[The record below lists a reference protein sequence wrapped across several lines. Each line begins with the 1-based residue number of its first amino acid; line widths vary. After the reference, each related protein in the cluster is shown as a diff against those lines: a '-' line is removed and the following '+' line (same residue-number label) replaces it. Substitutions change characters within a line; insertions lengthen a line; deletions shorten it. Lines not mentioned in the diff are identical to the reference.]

1 MSQDHVLFVKKVAE
15 KYGRDPTRL
24 MDVLLEVNAQYG
36 WFSEDT
42 IGHISDAMDIP
53 RVKVRDKISFYTFF
67 SRKPVGKTVIRLSN
81 SVVEKMKG
89 ADEIARAFEDATGI
103 KFGETTPDGQI
114 TLVYAQC
121 IGMSDQAPSAL
132 INHTPVGNLLP
143 EDVGDIVDAI
153 KKGEDISQLPQGL
166 TDVNLRRSGPVVF
179 APMDAGTALRAALKM
194 TPEGVIDEIK
204 KSKLRGRGGAGFPT
218 GKKWEACRN
227 VKSDFRYIVCNADEG
242 EPGTF
247 KDRVIMSE
255 RADLVFEGMTIAGY
269 AIGAEYGIVYLRGE
283 YEYMLED
290 LKRILEERRKKGL
303 LGKSILGKKD
313 FNFAIR
319 IQIGAGAY
327 ICGEE
332 SALIESL
339 EGKRGA
345 PRERPPFPVEKG
357 YMNRPTAVNNVET
370 LCAAA
375 RIVEQGADWFS
386 TIGTEASAGTKLLSV
401 SGDCSRPGV
410 YEIEYG
416 ITVARFLKMVGAEH
430 AIAAKIG
437 GPSGRLVGPK
447 DFDRTISFEDFSTG
461 GSVIFF
467 GPGRDLLTHMRQFTE
482 FFVEESCG
490 WCTPCRVGTTL
501 MLKELD
507 KVIEGR
513 ATRSDLENI
522 KRLGETIKTMSR
534 CGLGQTAPN
543 PILTSMQ
550 NFPELYEAAIKPVDY
565 IGRFDFAKA
574 VAVGAQI
581 TGRKPHGEEEV
592 SS

>member
-1 MSQDHVLFVKKVAE
+1 MSEDQALFIKKVAE

-24 MDVLLEVNAQYG
+24 MDVLLETNAQYG
-36 WFSEDT
+36 WFSEET
-42 IGHISDAMDIP
+42 IGHIGDAMGIP

-67 SRKPVGKTVIRLSN
+67 SRSPMGKTVIRLSN

-89 ADEIARAFEDATGI
+89 ADQVARAFEEAVGV

-114 TLVYAQC
+114 SLLYAQC

-132 INHTPVGNLLP
+132 INHVPIGNLLA
-143 EDVGDIVDAI
+143 EDVSDIVDAI
-153 KKGEDISQLPQGL
+153 KKGEDISQLAQGL
-166 TDVNLRRSGPVVF
+166 VDVNLRRSGPVVF
-179 APMDAGTALRAALKM
+179 APMDAGAALRAALKM
-194 TPEGVIDEIK
+194 TPQEVIEEIK

-227 VKSDFRYIVCNADEG
+227 VKSDFRYIICNADEG

-303 LGKSILGKKD
+303 LGKNILGKEGL
-313 FNFAIR
+313 NFAIR

-375 RIVEQGADWFS
+375 RIMEQGAEWFS
-386 TIGTEASAGTKLLSV
+386 TIGTEASSGTKLLSV
-401 SGDCSRPGV
+401 SGDCNRPGV

-416 ITVARFLKMVGAEH
+416 VTVTRFLKMVGAEH

-437 GPSGRLVGPK
+437 GPSGRLVAPK

-467 GPGRDLLTHMRQFTE
+467 GPGRDLLLHMKQFTE

-501 MLKELD
+501 MLVEFD
-507 KVIEGR
+507 KILEGR
-513 ATRSDLENI
+513 GTRSDLENI
-522 KRLGETIKTMSR
+522 KKLGETIKAMSR

-550 NFPELYEAAIKPVDY
+550 NFPELYEARIKDVDY
-565 IGRFDFAKA
+565 VGRFDFAKA
-574 VAVGAQI
+574 IGAGLDI
-581 TGRKPHGEEEV
+581 TGRKSPVEEEA
-592 SS
+592 S

>member
-1 MSQDHVLFVKKVAE
+1 
-15 KYGRDPTRL
+15 
-24 MDVLLEVNAQYG
+24 
-36 WFSEDT
+36 
-42 IGHISDAMDIP
+42 
-53 RVKVRDKISFYTFF
+53 
-67 SRKPVGKTVIRLSN
+67 
-81 SVVEKMKG
+81 
-89 ADEIARAFEDATGI
+89 
-103 KFGETTPDGQI
+103 
-114 TLVYAQC
+114 
-121 IGMSDQAPSAL
+121 
-132 INHTPVGNLLP
+132 
-143 EDVGDIVDAI
+143 
-153 KKGEDISQLPQGL
+153 
-166 TDVNLRRSGPVVF
+166 VNLRRSGPVVF

-194 TPEGVIDEIK
+194 TPEEVIDEIK
-204 KSKLRGRGGAGFPT
+204 KSNLRGRGGAGFPT
-218 GKKWEACRN
+218 GKKWEAAHN
-227 VKSDFRYIVCNADEG
+227 VKSDFRYIICNADEG

-255 RADLVFEGMTIAGY
+255 RANLVFEGMTIAGY
-269 AIGAEYGIVYLRGE
+269 AVGAEYGIVYLRGE
-283 YEYMLED
+283 YEYMLPN

-303 LGKSILGKKD
+303 LGQNILGRNG

-375 RIVEQGADWFS
+375 RIMEQGAEWFS

-416 ITVARFLKMVGAEH
+416 ISVTRFLKMVGAEH

-437 GPSGRLVGPK
+437 GPSGRLVAPK

-467 GPGRDLLTHMRQFTE
+467 GPERDLLLHMKQFTE

-501 MLKELD
+501 MLREFEKVLD
-507 KVIEGR
+507 GR
-513 ATRSDLENI
+513 GTKADLDNL
-522 KRLGETIKTMSR
+522 KSLGETIKAMSR

-543 PILTSMQ
+543 PILTSMA
-550 NFPELYEAAIKPVDY
+550 NFPELYEARIKPVDY
-565 IGRFDFAKA
+565 IGRFDFAEAIKA
-574 VAVGAQI
+574 GADVA
-581 TGRKPHGEEEV
+581 GRKSHIEEEAAQ
-592 SS
+592 

>member
-1 MSQDHVLFVKKVAE
+1 MSEDRALFIKKVAE

-36 WFSEDT
+36 WFSEET
-42 IGHISDAMDIP
+42 IGYIGDAMDIP

-67 SRKPVGKTVIRLSN
+67 SRIPVGKTVIRLSN

-89 ADEIARAFEDATGI
+89 STEIARAFEQAVGVT
-103 KFGETTPDGQI
+103 FGQTTQDGQI
-114 TLVYAQC
+114 TLAYAQC

-132 INHTPVGNLLP
+132 INHIPIGNLLP
-143 EDVGDIVDAI
+143 EDVPDIVNSI
-153 KKGEDISQLPQGL
+153 RKGEDISQLPQAL
-166 TDVNLRRSGPVVF
+166 IDVNLRRSGPVVF

-194 TPEGVIDEIK
+194 TPEGVIEELK

-218 GKKWEACRN
+218 GKKWEAAHN
-227 VKSDFRYIVCNADEG
+227 VKSDFRYIICNADEG

-269 AIGAEYGIVYLRGE
+269 AVGAEYGIVYLRGE

-290 LKRILEERRKKGL
+290 LKKILEERRKKGL
-303 LGKSILGKKD
+303 LGKNILGKKG

-357 YMNRPTAVNNVET
+357 YMNRPTSVNNVET

-375 RIVEQGADWFS
+375 RIMEQGADWFT
-386 TIGTEASAGTKLLSV
+386 TIGTEASSGTKLLSV
-401 SGDCSRPGV
+401 SGDCNRPGV

-416 ITVARFLKMVGAEH
+416 ISVERFLKMVGAEH

-437 GPSGRLVGPK
+437 GPSGRLVAPK

-467 GPGRDLLTHMRQFTE
+467 GPERDLLVHMRQFTE

-501 MLKELD
+501 MLVEFD
-507 KVIEGR
+507 KFLEGR
-513 ATRSDLENI
+513 ATKSDLDNL
-522 KRLGETIKTMSR
+522 KRLGESIKLMSR

-550 NFPELYEAAIKPVDY
+550 NFPELYEARIKDADY

-574 VAVGAQI
+574 IQKGSEI
-581 TGRKPHGEEEV
+581 TGRKPHHEEEADL
-592 SS
+592 